1 MVSEPMY
8 IQPNGREIPTQIG
21 IHNDGLIAG
30 LRQLTDAV
38 HAAGG
43 RMMAHINH
51 AGRAANPKLVAVG
64 ELVSASDVTCPA
76 NEVTPRALSVDQVRG
91 LVSAFGA
98 AARRAREA
106 GFDALEIPFSHGYLI
121 HQFLSP
127 RSNHR
132 QDEYGGSLENRLRFG
147 AEVLAAARAQVG
159 ADFPIVVRLN
169 AQDYA
174 EGGLTLEDA
183 IEIASRLK
191 SLGADAVS
199 VTSGTMCESVPFCMY
214 PNGTPKANLLPMAA
228 KIRAAAG
235 LPVIVAGRIR
245 TPAIAR
251 EALEAGQADLIGLG
265 RPFLSDPDWVTKTES
280 GNEASILLC
289 ASCHQGCLAELR
301 LGHGTHC
308 MLNPL
313 TGREAE
319 VEIMPAALPRKVL
332 VVGGGPA
339 GLQAAATAALRGH
352 AVSLYEQETRLGGQF
367 HLAAQ
372 APHKEEFLDTV
383 RSLGEMAK
391 QAKVEIH
398 TGEKVTADL
407 IRDFQPDVLIL
418 ATGGAPLTIP
428 FPGLDQTHW
437 VLAADLLDGAEQVN
451 TPSALVIGG
460 GLVGLES
467 ADFLASRG
475 VKVSVVEMLPQ
486 VGAEMDVLA
495 RNMLLNRLKKQGVE
509 IHTQTKVTAL
519 AADSGLVEQDG
530 NAIRLPLETVVMA
543 VGVRANRELVDVL
556 KNSGL
561 DMHVIG
567 DAVKPRKALEAIWE
581 GFEVGAKI

>member
-1 MVSEPMY
+1 
-8 IQPNGREIPTQIG
+8 
-21 IHNDGLIAG
+21 
-30 LRQLTDAV
+30 
-38 HAAGG
+38 
-43 RMMAHINH
+43 
-51 AGRAANPKLVAVG
+51 
-64 ELVSASDVTCPA
+64 
-76 NEVTPRALSVDQVRG
+76 
-91 LVSAFGA
+91 
-98 AARRAREA
+98 
-106 GFDALEIPFSHGYLI
+106 
-121 HQFLSP
+121 
-127 RSNHR
+127 
-132 QDEYGGSLENRLRFG
+132 
-147 AEVLAAARAQVG
+147 
-159 ADFPIVVRLN
+159 
-169 AQDYA
+169 
-174 EGGLTLEDA
+174 
-183 IEIASRLK
+183 
-191 SLGADAVS
+191 
-199 VTSGTMCESVPFCMY
+199 
-214 PNGTPKANLLPMAA
+214 
-228 KIRAAAG
+228 
-235 LPVIVAGRIR
+235 
-245 TPAIAR
+245 
-251 EALEAGQADLIGLG
+251 
-265 RPFLSDPDWVTKTES
+265 
-280 GNEASILLC
+280 
-289 ASCHQGCLAELR
+289 
-301 LGHGTHC
+301 

-437 VLAADLLDGAEQVN
+437 VLAADLLDGTAQVK
-451 TPSALVIGG
+451 TPSAFVIGG

-519 AADSGLVEQDG
+519 AADSALVEQDG

-543 VGVRANRELVDVL
+543 VGIRANRELVDVL

-581 GFEVGAKI
+581 GFEVGLKI

>member
-1 MVSEPMY
+1 
-8 IQPNGREIPTQIG
+8 
-21 IHNDGLIAG
+21 
-30 LRQLTDAV
+30 
-38 HAAGG
+38 
-43 RMMAHINH
+43 
-51 AGRAANPKLVAVG
+51 
-64 ELVSASDVTCPA
+64 
-76 NEVTPRALSVDQVRG
+76 VDQVRG

-199 VTSGTMCESVPFCMY
+199 VTSGTMCEAVPFCMY

-319 VEIMPAALPRKVL
+319 VEITPAALPRKVL

-437 VLAADLLDGAEQVN
+437 VLAADLLDGTAQVK
-451 TPSALVIGG
+451 TPSAFVIGG

-486 VGAEMDVLA
+486 VGAGMDVLA